1 MDSTERSHY
10 GRIHQNRHYDP
21 GHHDPHHD
29 HHDQPSAISFLWI
42 HTILHDI
49 LGFDTIITRYQR
61 YFMTPDRCKICQKNS
76 AKCVIC
82 MSDTHNGTR

>member
-1 MDSTERSHY
+1 MDPEYSHW
-10 GRIHQNRHYDP
+10 IHVF
-21 GHHDPHHD
+21 HD
-29 HHDQPSAISFLWI
+29 HPSAISFFWI

-61 YFMTPDRCKICQKNS
+61 YFMTLDRCKICQKNS

-82 MSDTHNGTR
+82 MSNTHNGTR